1 LTVWP
6 DRLFNSGWKAH
17 VCHVG
22 AIGEFES
29 DLINERT
36 KEGLERV
43 KAQGKH
49 LGRKGQD
56 TKEIKR
62 ALKLFA
68 EREKYGLSVNDI
80 SKQTGV
86 PRSTIFAKA
95 KGAK

>member
-1 LTVWP
+1 MNGPERART
-6 DRLFNSGWKAH
+6 D
-17 VCHVG
+17 
-22 AIGEFES
+22 ES
-29 DLINERT
+29 TRETFRKKRT
-36 KEGLERV
+36 
-43 KAQGKH
+43 
-49 LGRKGQD
+49 GQD